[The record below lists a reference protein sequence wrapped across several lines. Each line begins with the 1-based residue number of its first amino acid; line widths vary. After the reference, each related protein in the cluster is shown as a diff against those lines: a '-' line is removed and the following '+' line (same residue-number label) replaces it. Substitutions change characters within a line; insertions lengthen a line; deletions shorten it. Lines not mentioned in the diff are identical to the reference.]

1 MRGVADDHAA
11 IAVVVRA
18 AFDVDER
25 LMLVAKELRLQRLG
39 RDEVRGHAGEVV
51 LEKFYDTGR
60 VGFKFSE
67 DSLRGEKLAGKGAV
81 LLGLLV

>member
-1 MRGVADDHAA
+1 MRGVADDHAG

-25 LMLVAKELRLQRLG
+25 LMLVAEELGLQCLG
-39 RDEVRGHAGEVV
+39 RDEVRGHTREVV
-51 LEKFYDTGR
+51 LEKCYDTGR

-67 DSLRGEKLAGKGAV
+67 DGLRSEKLTGKGAV
-81 LLGLLV
+81 LFGPLV